1 MIGTKKR
8 SKTVRVI
15 DLFCGVGGMTH
26 GFVRQGFDVVAG
38 IDIDKTCRYAYETNN
53 RTKFLEEDIA
63 NVTAEL
69 LNKEFGEDC
78 DVRVLIGCAPCQP
91 FSNLN
96 VRKRVHSKKKKFP
109 LERFAELIAQVRPE
123 IVSMENVKGL
133 TQKGRSTVFK
143 DFLKTLDENGYK
155 VFYKVIDC
163 SDYGVPQKRHRLILL
178 ASRMGNIRLIDP
190 THEKKKVTV
199 RETIAGLPPINDGQI
214 HSKDPLHRTSKL
226 SPLNKRR
233 IVATPAN
240 GGNSSAWPEELKLAC
255 HKKKTGRS
263 YKGTVYGRMRWEQP
277 SPTMTTQCYGLGNGR
292 FGHPTQHR
300 AISLREAALFQT
312 FPMSYRFAPD
322 TEAIF
327 MKSIAR
333 HIGNAV
339 PVRMGEVIAK
349 SIKQHIMG
357 QYEQS
362 PLARIQD

>member
-1 MIGTKKR
+1 MAPTPTR
-8 SKTVRVI
+8 YNRKTPPSIKVI
-15 DLFCGVGGMTH
+15 DLFCGIGGMTH

-38 IDIDKTCRYAYETNN
+38 IDIDNTCRYAYEFNN
-53 RTKFLEEDIA
+53 KTKFVEENIA
-63 NVTAEL
+63 NVTPEM

-78 DVRVLIGCAPCQP
+78 NVRVLIGCAPCQP

-96 VRKRVHSKKKKFP
+96 TQKRVHSRKKKFP

-133 TQKGRSTVFK
+133 TQKGRNTVFK
-143 DFLKTLDENGYK
+143 NFLNVLEENGYK

-163 SDYGVPQKRHRLILL
+163 SEYGVPQKRHRLILL
-178 ASRMGNIRLIDP
+178 ASRLGEIRLIDP
-190 THEKKKVTV
+190 THVQKKVTV
-199 RETIAGLPPINDGQI
+199 RDAIGNLPPIEDGVI
-214 HSKDPLHRTSKL
+214 YRRDPLHRTSKL

-233 IVATPAN
+233 IIATPKN
-240 GGNSSAWPEELKLAC
+240 GGNSSAWPEELKLDC
-255 HKKKTGRS
+255 HKKATGRS

-292 FGHPTQHR
+292 FGHPTQNR

-312 FPMSYRFAPD
+312 FPKHYRFARLN
-322 TEAIF
+322 EEMF

-339 PVRMGEVIAK
+339 PVRIGEVIAK
-349 SIKQHIMG
+349 SIKEHII
-357 QYEQS
+357 
-362 PLARIQD
+362 LCNA